1 MSTDDAVLDIQ
12 KLSRQEFVAR
22 SILPRFPLSTLKI
35 EESQAGKIFDIY
47 FQEKLILSL
56 NKRGARYFF
65 PSRRKRM
72 LKWDKAS
79 SFGLARTVDYI
90 IRDLAEANYEVFS
103 ITNKQILKRPVH
115 ISRYLRCPECGNGG
129 GIKIIMRGEVLAP
142 ENSQIYTPISRSMEI
157 NGAQIK
163 CTLCGWI
170 GVRAELRGKIRKPRN

>member
-1 MSTDDAVLDIQ
+1 
-12 KLSRQEFVAR
+12 
-22 SILPRFPLSTLKI
+22 
-35 EESQAGKIFDIY
+35 
-47 FQEKLILSL
+47 
-56 NKRGARYFF
+56 
-65 PSRRKRM
+65 M

-115 ISRYLRCPECGNGG
+115 ISRYLRCPECENGG

-142 ENSQIYTPISRSMEI
+142 ENSQIYTPISRSIAI

-170 GVRAELRGKIRKPRN
+170 GVRAELRYDCTH

>member
-12 KLSRQEFVAR
+12 KLSRHEFVAR

-79 SFGLARTVDYI
+79 SFGLARTVDYLFLSPTKAYLVHPSVAYLVHPSVA
-90 IRDLAEANYEVFS
+90 LA
-103 ITNKQILKRPVH
+103 LPR
-115 ISRYLRCPECGNGG
+115 
-129 GIKIIMRGEVLAP
+129 AP
-142 ENSQIYTPISRSMEI
+142 LQ
-157 NGAQIK
+157 GLQ
-163 CTLCGWI
+163 CH
-170 GVRAELRGKIRKPRN
+170 